1 MKDTIYSINGPVITV
16 RDTDS
21 FGMMEMVYVGNAGL
35 IGEVIHVSDD
45 RTTIQV
51 YENTTG
57 LSVGEPVKGTGA
69 PLSATLGPG
78 IMENIFDGIERPL
91 GEIAEKN
98 GAFIATGVHVSS
110 LDEQRKWD
118 VTVTVK
124 PGANVQG
131 GDVIATCPETSII
144 THKSMV
150 PPLSLIHI

>member
-1 MKDTIYSINGPVITV
+1 
-16 RDTDS
+16 
-21 FGMMEMVYVGNAGL
+21 MMEMVYVGNAGL

-57 LSVGEPVKGTGA
+57 LSVGEPVKGPAHLCPPRWDPASWRTSFRRHRA
-69 PLSATLGPG
+69 
-78 IMENIFDGIERPL
+78 PL

-110 LDEQRKWD
+110 LDETRKWD

-124 PGANVQG
+124 PGASVRG
-131 GDVIATCPETSII
+131 RRC
-144 THKSMV
+144 
-150 PPLSLIHI
+150 